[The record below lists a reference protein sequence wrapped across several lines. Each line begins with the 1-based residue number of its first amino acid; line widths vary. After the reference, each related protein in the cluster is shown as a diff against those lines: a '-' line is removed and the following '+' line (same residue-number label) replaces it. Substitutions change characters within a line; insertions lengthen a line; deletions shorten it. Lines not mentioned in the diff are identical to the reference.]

1 MQWRVCRQQALTEG
15 SFPGGSSHRLVPF
28 DPCNV
33 FLEPNGSG
41 IKPVTFSRRLLRQRD
56 GRVDHRPVQDRAHRP
71 TRSLAEPPQRGDGH
85 AGVDRLVQQPPP
97 VRGLGRYP
105 TRRGRLDLLDHKHP
119 VRKTSDGITHPPLN
133 PGRFNS
139 PKRASVSTHQVR
151 VFGPHP
157 GQVLASHD
165 RRSDPALARVG
176 QDAKD
181 LPGQHVVP
189 IRTRLGDL

>member
-33 FLEPNGSG
+33 LPGAKRERHQTRDVQSATPTTTRW
-41 IKPVTFSRRLLRQRD
+41 PSRSSARSRQSSSADKVPGGAATAWRWPRWSRST
-56 GRVDHRPVQDRAHRP
+56 GTTTAACSRPWAISHPPRQNRP
-71 TRSLAEPPQRGDGH
+71 TGPQTPR
-85 AGVDRLVQQPPP
+85 PKP
-97 VRGLGRYP
+97 
-105 TRRGRLDLLDHKHP
+105 
-119 VRKTSDGITHPPLN
+119 SDGITHPPLN

-139 PKRASVSTHQVR
+139 PKRASVDTYQVR
-151 VFGPHP
+151 VLGPHP